1 MQKSKPLAHAILA
14 FLNFSPMTG
23 YDLKKYFEQSVAHF
37 WSVTQSHIYKTLD
50 SLEKDGYVESSII
63 QQVGKPNRKEYSIS
77 DAGRQKLQ
85 RWLITPLPLPPT
97 REAWLIQLFFAYAN
111 SNQEI
116 VELLQARKE
125 AIDARIQTYR
135 QDAQAAIDANAR
147 SIGNARIHELWQ
159 VTLDYG
165 IGHYEFERA
174 WLEKT
179 IERIKNLP
187 PMTEQIANNRK

>member
-1 MQKSKPLAHAILA
+1 MQKTKPLAHAILA
-14 FLNFSPMTG
+14 FLHFSPMTG

-63 QQVGKPNRKEYSIS
+63 QQVGKPNRKEYSIT

-97 REAWLIQLFFAYAN
+97 REAWLIQIFFAYAN

-116 VELLQARKE
+116 IELLQARKE

-165 IGHYEFERA
+165 ISYYEFERA

-179 IERIKNLP
+179 IERIKDLP
-187 PMTEQIANNRK
+187 PMTEQITANHE

>member
-165 IGHYEFERA
+165 ISYYEFERA

-179 IERIKNLP
+179 IERIKDLP
-187 PMTEQIANNRK
+187 PMTEQITANHE

>member
-135 QDAQAAIDANAR
+135 QDAQAAIDTNAR

-165 IGHYEFERA
+165 ISYYEFERA

-179 IERIKNLP
+179 IDRIKDLP
-187 PMTEQIANNRK
+187 PMTEQITANHE

>member
-179 IERIKNLP
+179 IEHIKNLP